1 MQYLFWI
8 SCFLVF
14 FAYFGY
20 PITLRLLALFLRK
33 NYHRE
38 PITPSLT
45 HIITAYNE
53 ERQIREKLEN
63 TVALDYP
70 RENLQIIVASDG
82 STDATNS
89 IVANYADRGVETL
102 VVTDRKG
109 KENAQAEAVKKAR
122 GEIIVFSDVA
132 TRLDPQGLRE
142 IIAPFADP
150 AIGCVSSEDR
160 MISDN
165 TEDEDGEGFYVKYEM
180 WLRKLESQVNSVVGL
195 SGSFFAARKEV
206 CSEFAPNMQSDF
218 RTLLSSMK
226 HGMRGIIEPNAVGY
240 YQGINDS
247 SREFHRKVRTVLR
260 GLTVFFNHAEFLNIF
275 TFGLFSYQYFCHKLM
290 RWLVPFFLVTAFV
303 SCGALVLDGIPP
315 YLIAFEI
322 QVFFYLAALAGI
334 FIPPLTKIASIRIP
348 SFFVVVNT
356 SIFVA
361 WCKFLKGERVVLW
374 QPSVR

>member
-1 MQYLFWI
+1 MSYLFWI
-8 SCFLVF
+8 SSFCVI

-20 PITLRLLALFLRK
+20 PVTLRILALFLRK
-33 NYHRE
+33 DYHRE
-38 PITPSLT
+38 PITPFVT

-53 ERQIREKLEN
+53 ERRIREKLDN

-70 RENLQIIVASDG
+70 REKLQIIVASDG
-82 STDATNS
+82 STDATNN
-89 IVANYADRGVETL
+89 IVADYADRDIELL

-132 TRLDPQGLRE
+132 TRLQPQGLRE
-142 IIAPFADP
+142 IVAPFDDST
-150 AIGCVSSEDR
+150 IGCVSSEDK
-160 MISDN
+160 IVTGNEASS
-165 TEDEDGEGFYVKYEM
+165 DGEGFYVKYEM
-180 WLRKLESQVNSVVGL
+180 LLRRLESSVNSVVGL

-206 CSEFAPNMQSDF
+206 CNDFAPNMDSDF

-226 HGMRGIIEPNAVGY
+226 RGMRGIIEPNAIGY
-240 YQGINDS
+240 YRSVNDT

-260 GLTVFFNHAEFLNIF
+260 GLTVFFNHAEFLNVF
-275 TFGLFSYQYFCHKLM
+275 AFGLFSYQYFCHKLM
-290 RWLVPFFLVTAFV
+290 RWLVPFFLL
-303 SCGALVLDGIPP
+303 GALVSAA
-315 YLIAFEI
+315 IAAPVAP
-322 QVFFYLAALAGI
+322 QYAVLLSLQLLFYGAALAGI
-334 FIPPLTKIASIRIP
+334 ALPVLTKALFIRIP
-348 SFFVVVNT
+348 AFFVMVNA